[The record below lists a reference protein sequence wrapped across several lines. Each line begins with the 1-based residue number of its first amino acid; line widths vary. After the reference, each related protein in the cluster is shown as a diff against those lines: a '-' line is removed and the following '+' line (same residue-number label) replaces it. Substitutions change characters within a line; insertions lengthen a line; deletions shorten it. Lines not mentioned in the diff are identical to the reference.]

1 MKRIIKKLASKYGTT
16 DPFPLASELNIDM
29 FFCDLGS
36 VRGFYNCVLRQKA
49 IYINSNLSEQQNR
62 FTAAHEL
69 GHAILHP
76 KMNTPFLR
84 ASTLIPI
91 SRYEAQANAFA
102 FSLLLYGFEEVP
114 SSASEIALLTGMPE
128 DFVNRYIEKI

>member
-1 MKRIIKKLASKYGTT
+1 MKKIIKKLASKYGTT
-16 DPFPLASELNIDM
+16 DPFSLASELNIDM

-36 VRGFYNCVLRQKA
+36 VRGFYNCAFRQKA
-49 IYINSNLSEQQNR
+49 IYINSNLSEQQKR

-102 FSLLLYGFEEVP
+102 FSLLLYGFEEMP
-114 SSASEIALLTGMPE
+114 SSASEIASLTGMPE